1 MKFPRVAGLFARG
14 LGAPDSVGAA
24 TAAHY
29 LVLLLQID
37 LSPQLNFFFGLC

>member
-1 MKFPRVAGLFARG
+1 
-14 LGAPDSVGAA
+14 LGGGGVGARPRGGPA